1 MMVCLMSHLFVSVP
15 DIHHDV
21 VTVHPPDEGPDDF
34 TVCPLDDD
42 PDDRFLFGLVED
54 DVYCIVDGVMMMIR
68 CQTKASF

>member
-1 MMVCLMSHLFVSVP
+1 M
-15 DIHHDV
+15 
-21 VTVHPPDEGPDDF
+21 
-34 TVCPLDDD
+34 LDDD